1 MAMSE
6 KYQLTGLNSK
16 TQKIKMENKID
27 ITSTAIEKGIDLAKD
42 FLDKLIIPA
51 VEETG
56 LLLKDKVTLWR
67 FKNQV
72 SILNKAKDYCEKN
85 NISPKTISLKLLC
98 PLLDNASLE
107 EEEELQDKWAILLS
121 NLVDS
126 DQNIENH
133 VFPYILGQ
141 ISTNEFLF
149 LEKVFNDK
157 NERVM
162 KLRPELEA
170 FRKEK
175 PELEKARQ
183 LEVELIDQQIEK
195 IKAEGKHS
203 FSSEIWDL
211 QKVKREKEWKLTS
224 LKYKEIG
231 ILQKISEPEVIPE
244 TELREFELSNL
255 TRLGL
260 VKSTQET
267 YANSQTLEIPRHD
280 EYRQQEYV
288 RVDVDIEIE
297 SNIEHIMTELGELFI
312 DACTEKTKKV
322 PNNTYT
328 QCSAEHYA

>member
-1 MAMSE
+1 M
-6 KYQLTGLNSK
+6 G
-16 TQKIKMENKID
+16 NKIG
-27 ITSTAIEKGIDLAKD
+27 ITSTAVEKGIDLAKD

-56 LLLKDKVTLWR
+56 LLLKDKVTLWK

-72 SILNKAKDYCEKN
+72 RILNKAKDYCEKN

-149 LEKVFNDK
+149 LEKVYNDK
-157 NERVM
+157 RERVK
-162 KLRPELEA
+162 KLNQELET
-170 FRKEK
+170 FKKEK
-175 PELEKARQ
+175 PELERTRQ
-183 LEVELIDQQIEK
+183 QEVDLIDQEIEK

-203 FSSEIWDL
+203 FSSEIWEL
-211 QKVKREKEWKLTS
+211 QKVKREKEWKLNS
-224 LKYKEIG
+224 LKYKESG
-231 ILQKISEPEVIPE
+231 ILRKINEPEVIPE
-244 TELREFELSNL
+244 SELREFELSNL
-255 TRLGL
+255 IRLGL

-267 YANSQTLEIPRHD
+267 YANSQTLEIPKHD
-280 EYRQQEYV
+280 EYRQEEYV

-312 DACTEKTKKV
+312 DACTEKNKKS
-322 PNNTYT
+322 T
-328 QCSAEHYA
+328 

>member
-1 MAMSE
+1 M
-6 KYQLTGLNSK
+6 G
-16 TQKIKMENKID
+16 NKID

-56 LLLKDKVTLWR
+56 LLLKDKVTLWK

-72 SILNKAKDYCEKN
+72 RILNKAKDYCEKN

-98 PLLDNASLE
+98 PLLDNAALE

-162 KLRPELEA
+162 NIRQELEA

-183 LEVELIDQQIEK
+183 REVELIDQQIEK

-211 QKVKREKEWKLTS
+211 QKIKREKEWKLTS
-224 LKYKEIG
+224 LKYKESG
-231 ILQKISEPEVIPE
+231 ILRKISEPEVIPE
-244 TELREFELSNL
+244 SELRDFELSNL

-267 YANSQTLEIPRHD
+267 YANSQTLEIPKHD
-280 EYRQQEYV
+280 EYRQEEYV

-312 DACTEKTKKV
+312 DACTEKNKKS
-322 PNNTYT
+322 T
-328 QCSAEHYA
+328 

>member
-1 MAMSE
+1 M
-6 KYQLTGLNSK
+6 G
-16 TQKIKMENKID
+16 NKID
-27 ITSTAIEKGIDLAKD
+27 ITSTALEKGIDLAKN

-56 LLLKDKVTLWR
+56 LLLKDKVTLWK

-72 SILNKAKDYCEKN
+72 IILNKAKDYCEKN

-98 PLLDNASLE
+98 PLLDNAALE
-107 EEEELQDKWAILLS
+107 EEEELQNKWAILLS

-149 LEKVFNDK
+149 LEKVFHDK
-157 NERVM
+157 NERVI
-162 KLRPELEA
+162 KLNQKLKT

-175 PELEKARQ
+175 PELEKTRQ
-183 LEVELIDQQIEK
+183 QEVDLIEQQIEK
-195 IKAEGKHS
+195 IRAEGKHS

-211 QKVKREKEWKLTS
+211 QKVKRDKEWKLSS
-224 LKYKEIG
+224 LKYKESG
-231 ILQKISEPEVIPE
+231 IIRKINEPEIIPE
-244 TELREFELSNL
+244 SELREFELSNL

-260 VKSTQET
+260 VKLTQET
-267 YANSQTLEIPRHD
+267 YANSQTLEIPKHN
-280 EYRQQEYV
+280 EYEQEEYV

-297 SNIEHIMTELGELFI
+297 SNLEHIMTELGELFI
-312 DACTEKTKKV
+312 EACSEKRKKA
-322 PNNTYT
+322 PNTIY
-328 QCSAEHYA
+328 SK

>member
-1 MAMSE
+1 M
-6 KYQLTGLNSK
+6 G
-16 TQKIKMENKID
+16 NKID

-56 LLLKDKVTLWR
+56 LLLKDKVTLWK

-72 SILNKAKDYCEKN
+72 RILNKAKDYCEKN

-98 PLLDNASLE
+98 PLLDNAALE

-162 KLRPELEA
+162 KLRQELEA

-183 LEVELIDQQIEK
+183 QEVELIDQQIEK

-224 LKYKEIG
+224 LKYKESG
-231 ILQKISEPEVIPE
+231 ILRKISEPEVIPE

-267 YANSQTLEIPRHD
+267 YANSQTLEIPKHD
-280 EYRQQEYV
+280 EYRQEEYV

-312 DACTEKTKKV
+312 DACTEKNKKS
-322 PNNTYT
+322 T
-328 QCSAEHYA
+328 

>member
-1 MAMSE
+1 MR
-6 KYQLTGLNSK
+6 
-16 TQKIKMENKID
+16 NKID

-56 LLLKDKVTLWR
+56 LLLKDKVTLWK

-72 SILNKAKDYCEKN
+72 RILNKAKDYCEKN

-98 PLLDNASLE
+98 PLLDNAALE

-157 NERVM
+157 NERVTN
-162 KLRPELEA
+162 LRQELEA

-183 LEVELIDQQIEK
+183 REVELIDQQIEK
-195 IKAEGKHS
+195 IKAKGKHS

-224 LKYKEIG
+224 LKYKESG
-231 ILQKISEPEVIPE
+231 ILRKINEPEVIPE
-244 TELREFELSNL
+244 SELRDFELSNL

-267 YANSQTLEIPRHD
+267 YANSQTLEIPKHD
-280 EYRQQEYV
+280 EYKQEEYV

-297 SNIEHIMTELGELFI
+297 SNLEHIMTELGELFI
-312 DACTEKTKKV
+312 DACTEKNKKA
-322 PNNTYT
+322 PNNVYKK
-328 QCSAEHYA
+328 